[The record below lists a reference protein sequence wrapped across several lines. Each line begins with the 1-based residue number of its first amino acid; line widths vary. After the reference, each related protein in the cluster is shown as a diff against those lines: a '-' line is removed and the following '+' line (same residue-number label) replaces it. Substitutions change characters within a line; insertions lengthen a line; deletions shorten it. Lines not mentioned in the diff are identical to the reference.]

1 VARVRKSRQKEA
13 AGAADADL
21 MQIEWSKGEVLKLA
35 GVGTEVEEGARGGV
49 ERESM
54 VENGVTEAR
63 SRDQVRSR
71 ADGGGAR

>member
-1 VARVRKSRQKEA
+1 
-13 AGAADADL
+13 

-63 SRDQVRSR
+63 SRDQVRSS